1 MAGKNESPR
10 QKMIGMMYLVLTAL
24 LALNVAK
31 EILDAFVLVNDGL
44 QATNRNFQ
52 QKISHQY
59 AAFEKA
65 LLLDEKK
72 VRPFHEKAK
81 NVKARSEEMMA
92 EIEALKKE
100 LVTITEGLPKETG
113 DTLSLKWVGKKDNFD
128 IPTQILI
135 GNSEDVSR
143 GKAFA
148 LKQKINAYK
157 EFLFSILDPID
168 RPNMDLGLD
177 TRDPVNSPT
186 NENWELY
193 NFYHLPLVAVVTNL
207 SRIQN
212 DIKKAESDVVEYLY
226 KKVNADDFVFDTIV
240 AKVIPR
246 SNYILMGEEYRAD
259 VFLAAY
265 NTTKNPEIRAGFLQ
279 GKSQS
284 PGLNPDPIPVEDGTG
299 KFIFKA
305 NKEGLQKWGGA
316 ITIEN
321 SNGEKKS
328 YPFESEFLVARPSA
342 SISPTLMNVLYM
354 GIPNPLS
361 VSVPGIPSEDL
372 IVSIDKGGISKNGS
386 EYIASQLT
394 PGFANIN
401 VSAKMENGKTMPM
414 GSMKFRVLLLPRPVV
429 RFGNHLGLLTPLSLI
444 KKEGKLTGAYPDGTA
459 INASPEVK
467 SFTMVVPGPGGVEQS
482 YESKTGYLTDDMKKI
497 LDVLKNGT
505 RVYFENV
512 VVEGPDKIKHRL
524 DFQIK
529 LAK

>member
-1 MAGKNESPR
+1 M
-10 QKMIGMMYLVLTAL
+10 
-24 LALNVAK
+24 
-31 EILDAFVLVNDGL
+31 
-44 QATNRNFQ
+44 
-52 QKISHQY
+52 
-59 AAFEKA
+59 
-65 LLLDEKK
+65 
-72 VRPFHEKAK
+72 
-81 NVKARSEEMMA
+81 
-92 EIEALKKE
+92 
-100 LVTITEGLPKETG
+100 
-113 DTLSLKWVGKKDNFD
+113 
-128 IPTQILI
+128 
-135 GNSEDVSR
+135 
-143 GKAFA
+143 
-148 LKQKINAYK
+148 
-157 EFLFSILDPID
+157 
-168 RPNMDLGLD
+168 
-177 TRDPVNSPT
+177 
-186 NENWELY
+186 
-193 NFYHLPLVAVVTNL
+193 
-207 SRIQN
+207 
-212 DIKKAESDVVEYLY
+212 
-226 KKVNADDFVFDTIV
+226 
-240 AKVIPR
+240 
-246 SNYILMGEEYRAD
+246 
-259 VFLAAY
+259 
-265 NTTKNPEIRAGFLQ
+265 
-279 GKSQS
+279 
-284 PGLNPDPIPVEDGTG
+284 
-299 KFIFKA
+299 
-305 NKEGLQKWGGA
+305 
-316 ITIEN
+316 
-321 SNGEKKS
+321 
-328 YPFESEFLVARPSA
+328 ARPSA

-482 YESKTGYLTDDMKKI
+482 YEYKTGDLHDNTKKI